1 MATIIQKA
9 AAGNRAALT
18 ELFDANRYRKLI
30 LLCYNGINIGEK
42 MPVPGT
48 NRGRV
53 ILWSC
58 YPVRLGDGYPIPDSF
73 GSPAERF
80 LPLRPET
87 CPSG

>member
-42 MPVPGT
+42 
-48 NRGRV
+48 
-53 ILWSC
+53 
-58 YPVRLGDGYPIPDSF
+58 
-73 GSPAERF
+73 
-80 LPLRPET
+80 
-87 CPSG
+87 CPSSERTEDG